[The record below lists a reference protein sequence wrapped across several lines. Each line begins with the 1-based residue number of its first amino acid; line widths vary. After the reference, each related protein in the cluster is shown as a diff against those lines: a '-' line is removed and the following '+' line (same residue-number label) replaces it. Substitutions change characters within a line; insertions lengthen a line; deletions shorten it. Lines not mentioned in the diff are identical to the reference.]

1 MKFFKNRRLT
11 VLFFFIVLMIGLSF
25 NSCQELIKNKGLE
38 NKKTEATKEEIKTNQ
53 NEAKL
58 LVMLSKDNQDVIQLS
73 KSLQKIAE
81 KDSVLKL
88 AKKIEKTHI
97 EIAKEFNKV
106 ATNKLITIPNHSELI
121 IEETTDVDQEAKLN
135 ALNELKSKIKNQLY
149 LLNKLDETTKS
160 KEFKLLIV
168 KADTKINES
177 LNKTKHIISN
187 LKSNS

>member
-38 NKKTEATKEEIKTNQ
+38 NKKTEATEQEIKTNQ

-121 IEETTDVDQEAKLN
+121 IEEITDIDQEAKLN

>member
-1 MKFFKNRRLT
+1 MKFFKNRRFT

-38 NKKTEATKEEIKTNQ
+38 NKKTEATNQEIKTNQ

-73 KSLQKIAE
+73 KSLQKIVE

-88 AKKIEKTHI
+88 AKKIEKTHL
-97 EIAKEFNKV
+97 EIAKEFNKL

-121 IEETTDVDQEAKLN
+121 IEETTDIDQEAKLN

-160 KEFKLLIV
+160 EEFKLLIA

>member
-38 NKKTEATKEEIKTNQ
+38 NKKTEATEQEIKTNQ

-121 IEETTDVDQEAKLN
+121 IEETTDINHEAKLN

>member
-1 MKFFKNRRLT
+1 MKFFKNRRFT

-38 NKKTEATKEEIKTNQ
+38 NKKTEATEQEIKTNQ

-88 AKKIEKTHI
+88 AKKIEKTHL

-121 IEETTDVDQEAKLN
+121 IEEITDIDQEAKLN
-135 ALNELKSKIKNQLY
+135 ALNELKSKIKNQIY